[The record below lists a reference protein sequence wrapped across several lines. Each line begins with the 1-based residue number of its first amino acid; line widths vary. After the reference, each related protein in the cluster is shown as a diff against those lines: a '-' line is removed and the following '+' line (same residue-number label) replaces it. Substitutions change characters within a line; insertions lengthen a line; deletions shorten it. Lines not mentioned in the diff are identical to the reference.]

1 MHRIFI
7 SGSHGAGKSTLA
19 KLLAEKL
26 GWELKTEAARSV
38 IEKMGNPKDMDFA
51 QRIAFQDAVYKA
63 QRKNQ
68 RNPLLEYDEDER
80 SGMVIDRSLLDVSA
94 YLEWFYDQ
102 ECHARRTTTTDEG
115 SVSPED
121 FRAYANLRLKI
132 LSDFYLSDGDLLV
145 ILPIRPGKPEDDG
158 VRFTDGQEEFQELLM
173 NDFWKQMDEQREG
186 YKRYLLIEE
195 PGTPEE
201 YAQKVIDR
209 LLMKRYA

>member
-1 MHRIFI
+1 MYRIFI
-7 SGSHGAGKSTLA
+7 SGAHGCGKSTLA
-19 KLLAEKL
+19 KLLADKL

-38 IEKMGNPKDMDFA
+38 IEKMGNPKDMDFT

-80 SGMVIDRSLLDVSA
+80 TGMVVDRSLLDVAA

-102 ECHARRTTTTDEG
+102 AAQEG
-115 SVSPED
+115 KVTED
-121 FRAYANLRLKI
+121 DFKAYANLRLKI

-145 ILPIRPGKPEDDG
+145 ILPVRPEKAEDDG
-158 VRFTDGQEEFQELLM
+158 VRFTEGQEEFQELLM

-195 PGTPEE
+195 PATPEE
-201 YAQKVIDR
+201 YAKQVIDR